1 MAAAAVSTKLIIVD
15 IICSMTTATTGA
27 NDLHPAYRVSVAVIA
42 GNTDVSA
49 AQFEIGLQIVV
60 KSP

>member
-1 MAAAAVSTKLIIVD
+1 MATATVSTKLVVVNIIW
-15 IICSMTTATTGA
+15 SMAATAITA
-27 NDLHPAYRVSVAVIA
+27 NGFHLVERASVAVIA